1 MRHVIRRSV
10 FDSNSS
16 TMHTCVIMT
25 EDQYKK
31 WESGKLYYYK
41 YSAWLF
47 DNLPKEK
54 RPEVGCLYTQDEVI
68 SFYDLTK
75 YKYDPSTYI
84 SANEEYSNSKDQF
97 IKEMGDFIGYDDWFD
112 DEYLEMDNE
121 KYITPN
127 GERIIVCCKY
137 GNDY

>member
-1 MRHVIRRSV
+1 MRHIIRRSV

-41 YSAWLF
+41 YSVWLF
-47 DNLPKEK
+47 DKLPKEK

-68 SFYDLTK
+68 SFYDLTE
-75 YKYDPSTYI
+75 YQYNPSTY
-84 SANEEYSNSKDQF
+84 EEYSNSKDQF
-97 IKEMGDFIGYDDWFD
+97 IKEMGDFIGYDNWFD

-127 GERIIVCCKY
+127 GEKIIVFCKY